1 MTSHPTPADPQ
12 PQDGNADW
20 ARRSAEA
27 VLGNYGRPTVALV
40 RGEGAH
46 VWDADGREYV
56 DLIAGIATSSLGH
69 AHPDVIA
76 AVTDQVARI
85 AHTSNLFLN
94 EPSIRLAERLL
105 ELAGVPGQVFFCNS
119 GAEANEAAFKL
130 SRKTGRTH
138 LVAAE
143 GGFHGRTM
151 GALALTGQP
160 AKRAPFEPLP
170 GEVTFIPYGDRRALS
185 AAVTERTAAVFLEPV
200 QGEGGIVPAP
210 DGYLAA
216 ARAVTRDHGALL
228 VLDEVQTGVGRI
240 GSWFAFQRAG
250 VIPDVVT
257 LAKGL
262 AGGLPLGA
270 MIAVGAAS
278 GLLGPG
284 EHGSTFGGNAV
295 SCAAALAV
303 LDVIARDGLLARV
316 ETTGKELATEIE
328 ALGHPLVAGVRGA
341 GLLRAIALTAPVAPA
356 VVNELAGAGFL
367 ANAVA
372 PTAVRLAPPLVIT
385 DADVRAFLAA
395 LPGALDRA
403 ARAASMGTGL

>member
-1 MTSHPTPADPQ
+1 MIEPGINGS
-12 PQDGNADW
+12 NAAW
-20 ARRSAEA
+20 VERSTGA
-27 VLGNYGRPTVALV
+27 LMGNYGRPTVALV

-76 AVTDQVARI
+76 AVTDQIARI
-85 AHTSNLFLN
+85 AHSSNLFLN

-105 ELAGVPGQVFFCNS
+105 EIAGADGRVFFCNS

-138 LVAAE
+138 VVAAD

-170 GEVTFIPYGDRRALS
+170 GEVTFIPYGDPRAME

-200 QGEGGIVPAP
+200 QGEGGVVPAP

-228 VLDEVQTGVGRI
+228 VLDEVQTGVGRT

-250 VIPDVVT
+250 VVPDVIT

-270 MIAVGAAS
+270 TIAIGPTA
-278 GLLGPG
+278 GMLGPG
-284 EHGSTFGGNAV
+284 EHGSTFGGNPV

-303 LDVIARDGLLARV
+303 LDVIARDGLLAQV
-316 ETTGKELATEIE
+316 EATGKELAAQVET
-328 ALGHPLVAGVRGA
+328 LGHPLVAGARGL
-341 GLLRAIALTAPVAPA
+341 GLLRAIALTAPVAAAA
-356 VVNELAGAGFL
+356 VQELAGAGFL
-367 ANAVA
+367 ANAVQPDA
-372 PTAVRLAPPLVIT
+372 IRVAPPLVISE
-385 DADVRAFLAA
+385 ADVRAFVAA
-395 LPGALDRA
+395 LPGALGRSA
-403 ARAASMGTGL
+403 ATASTGTAS